1 MSETSVAIRFT
12 LNGAER
18 SASVKPNLNLADLLR
33 EEFGLGGVKIGC
45 DQGVCG
51 ACTVLA
57 DGIPMAACASFAWQ
71 VDGKTLVTV
80 EGLANNG
87 VLDPVQEAFKANSA
101 FQCGYCTP
109 GMILLAEALLVQNPS
124 PDRADIVAWM
134 QANICRCTGYQMIVE
149 AVEDAARRRREGT
162 R

>member
-33 EEFGLGGVKIGC
+33 EDFGLGGVKIGC

-57 DGIPMAACASFAWQ
+57 DGIPMAACASFA
-71 VDGKTLVTV
+71 
-80 EGLANNG
+80 
-87 VLDPVQEAFKANSA
+87 
-101 FQCGYCTP
+101 
-109 GMILLAEALLVQNPS
+109 
-124 PDRADIVAWM
+124 
-134 QANICRCTGYQMIVE
+134 
-149 AVEDAARRRREGT
+149 
-162 R
+162 